1 MIKTLIVTCRSL
13 LTNIKVLSERR
24 CVCSFLV
31 CLTSIFCSKAWSK
44 GTITY
49 GNIQHLND
57 PQLDGAGTQ
66 WVDFSYYSKK
76 ESGRF
81 LLVADA
87 DLRMY
92 PDAKSSTAM
101 LSAGELYVDYHM
113 GRSNLS
119 FGRRIL
125 DWDPTEKYW
134 NLGNLNSQRG
144 YNPLEQ
150 DQEGVMAL
158 RLTRNFS
165 NFRGE
170 IFGSF
175 VHIPQLNPALSV
187 EEGRIVS
194 SNPWAKLPPRSAGL
208 QGVEIPIFY
217 DLEIPSYKNLLLQP
231 SLGGRVKVDLG
242 KRSWMSAHY
251 AWKPEN
257 TLRVNATGYYEQDTV
272 ERAYV
277 RARPFVNHHQIAGAV
292 FATQMT
298 ENTSFQASYTNIKP
312 DKKGDEGF
320 KFESLKIQ
328 PNYYDEAYARA
339 AIVWDNK
346 ISTVS
351 LNGIERLKGEVKEE
365 DILGTK
371 PKWKRAVGVYL
382 KHSFNDA
389 LGLSGDWKYDTVLKD
404 IVLKQDAW
412 WNIDKH
418 LSLGIGMELIQSPK
432 SYSYWNYVR
441 SNDSFYSSATYSF

>member
-13 LTNIKVLSERR
+13 LNSIKVLSERR
-24 CVCSFLV
+24 CVCSLLV
-31 CLTSIFCSKAWSK
+31 CLSSFLASKSWAK
-44 GTITY
+44 GSITY
-49 GNIQHLND
+49 GNIQYLND
-57 PQLDGAGTQ
+57 PQLDGAGDQ
-66 WVDFSYYSKK
+66 WFDFSFYTKK
-76 ESGRF
+76 ETGRF

-87 DLRMY
+87 DLRVF
-92 PDAKSSTAM
+92 PNAESSSPM
-101 LSAGELYVDYHM
+101 LSASELYVDYHM

-134 NLGNLNSQRG
+134 NLGNINSQRG
-144 YNPLEQ
+144 FNLLEQ

-165 NFRGE
+165 GFRGE

-175 VHIPQLNPALSV
+175 VHIPQLNPSLAV
-187 EEGRIVS
+187 EDGRIVS

-217 DLEIPSYKNLLLQP
+217 ELEMPAYKDLLLQP
-231 SLGGRVKVDLG
+231 SLGGRIKVDLG
-242 KRSWMSAHY
+242 RRSWMSAHY

-257 TLRVNATGYYEQDTV
+257 TLRINATGYYEQDTV
-272 ERAYV
+272 ERAFV
-277 RARPFVNHHQIAGAV
+277 RAKPFVNHHQIGGAV
-292 FATQMT
+292 FSTQLSD
-298 ENTSFQASYTNIKP
+298 NTNFQASYVNIKP
-312 DKKGDEGF
+312 DKKGDDGF

-339 AIVWDNK
+339 ALVWDNK
-346 ISTVS
+346 ISTIS
-351 LNGIERLKGEVKEE
+351 LNGIERLKGEVKED

-371 PKWKRAVGVYL
+371 PRWKRAVGLYV
-382 KHSFNDA
+382 KHSFSDA
-389 LGLSGDWKYDTVLKD
+389 VGLSGDWKYDTVLKD

-418 LSLGIGMELIQSPK
+418 LTVGIGMELIQSPE
-432 SYSYWNYVR
+432 SFSYWNYVR